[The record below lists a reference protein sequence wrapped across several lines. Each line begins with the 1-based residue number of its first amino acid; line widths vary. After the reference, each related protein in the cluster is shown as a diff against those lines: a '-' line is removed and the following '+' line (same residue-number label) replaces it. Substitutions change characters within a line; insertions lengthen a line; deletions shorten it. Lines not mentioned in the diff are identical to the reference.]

1 MGIAFPWVIL
11 MATQAYRHGIGLK
24 DAKGNTT
31 PAMPEPYWFF
41 WGSAAMGIAGVV
53 AMANARLGLV
63 MAWGFM
69 LGAMVINYQTSK
81 TTAATTAA
89 NANPSAAGLTN
100 PTSTSIVA
108 KSGASAPGFA
118 F

>member
-1 MGIAFPWVIL
+1 
-11 MATQAYRHGIGLK
+11 MAMQAYRYGFGVK
-24 DAKGNTT
+24 DSKGNAA
-31 PAMPEPYWFF
+31 PVMPEPYHFL
-41 WGSAAMGIAGVV
+41 WGSTAMGIAGLV

-69 LGAMVINYQTSK
+69 LGAFVWDYQNQK
-81 TTAATTAA
+81 TLTASTAA

-108 KSGASAPGFA
+108 KQGANAPGFA